1 MDWQHNG
8 VEIIPAGDLDPNT
21 PQTPGMTRAAAV
33 SRGVPYTSEGMA
45 IRGDRILLLPEDS
58 PSRLFQFS
66 FVAPAFQVEK

>member
-1 MDWQHNG
+1 
-8 VEIIPAGDLDPNT
+8 
-21 PQTPGMTRAAAV
+21 
-33 SRGVPYTSEGMA
+33 MA